1 MSAGTPLT
9 SSMPGPS
16 TAGTTTS
23 GVMTRQDPST
33 GKCRYIDLVLVK
45 PTIRLL
51 IVMGLLSINATLMI
65 FIPLIVYYRNVGH
78 TTAAN

>member
-1 MSAGTPLT
+1 MSATTPLT
-9 SSMPGPS
+9 SSLPGTS

-33 GKCRYIDLVLVK
+33 GKCRYIDSVLVK

-51 IVMGLLSINATLMI
+51 IVMDQLSINATAMI

-78 TTAAN
+78 TIASN

>member
-1 MSAGTPLT
+1 MSATTPPT

-33 GKCRYIDLVLVK
+33 GKCRYIDSVLVK

-51 IVMGLLSINATLMI
+51 IVMGLLSDI
-65 FIPLIVYYRNVGH
+65 H
-78 TTAAN
+78 TFNCLL